1 MKYILYFRNFRVID
15 LSADLS
21 IVSACSFHNHRR
33 PNKSRA
39 RRKTA
44 FVSKPSSIFKH
55 NKQCEKSRRRKEF
68 SVFTSEI
75 ARPMKS
81 GTSRS
86 TVSYFSPSSAKAGG
100 GLGSFSSMLQRL
112 QTRLRTFVV
121 FASKVWTFICY
132 VFRKQTRS
140 VSDFPS
146 FFVYHCVLTEKI
158 VEFCRKII
166 QELFLLFNR
175 F

>member
-1 MKYILYFRNFRVID
+1 MKSVKYFQCVLFTVKIRLTYLPIRSWSQ
-15 LSADLS
+15 LAR
-21 IVSACSFHNHRR
+21 FHTPRR
-33 PNKSRA
+33 PNKSKA

-55 NKQCEKSRRRKEF
+55 NKQCEKCRRSKEF

-146 FFVYHCVLTEKI
+146 F
-158 VEFCRKII
+158 
-166 QELFLLFNR
+166 LFTMVF
-175 F
+175 

>member
-1 MKYILYFRNFRVID
+1 
-15 LSADLS
+15 
-21 IVSACSFHNHRR
+21 
-33 PNKSRA
+33 
-39 RRKTA
+39 
-44 FVSKPSSIFKH
+44 
-55 NKQCEKSRRRKEF
+55 
-68 SVFTSEI
+68 
-75 ARPMKS
+75 MKS

-146 FFVYHCVLTEKI
+146 FLFTMVFWRKKYQHFWTEIISNDFCYLVVFDIWTIAKKTGFSWIFFFDIDLYFQLIQHKAITYNLYPLSPLSKHRLSKCDSPYILLTKSLKI
-158 VEFCRKII
+158 TWNFRHS
-166 QELFLLFNR
+166 QT
-175 F
+175 